1 MQLPGVKRPGGV
13 VGPGRFD
20 ADAARTT
27 YKSLLAFAGTLEDDQ
42 KEEFNALIG
51 SICHYSIAGFLASGG
66 HTEHDELSLKDLPG
80 LITPEDHDALIGQ
93 LMALRETTKEKRLK
107 TGKAAADLVTLT
119 VAFLHPEHGTAID
132 AAATQLAAEICD
144 AQMKTF
150 RAQL

>member
-1 MQLPGVKRPGGV
+1 MTESFFESLSQ
-13 VGPGRFD
+13 GRFD

-27 YKSLLAFAGTLEDDQ
+27 YKSLLAFAGTLESDR

-51 SICHYSIAGFLASGG
+51 SICHYSIAGFLANGG
-66 HTEHDELSLKDLPG
+66 HPDGGALSLKDLPG
-80 LITPEDHDALIGQ
+80 LITPEDHDALIRQ
-93 LMALRETTKEKRLK
+93 LMALRETTKTKQLE

-119 VAFLHPEHGTAID
+119 VAFLHPEHGSAID
-132 AAATQLAAEICD
+132 AAATRLAAEICD